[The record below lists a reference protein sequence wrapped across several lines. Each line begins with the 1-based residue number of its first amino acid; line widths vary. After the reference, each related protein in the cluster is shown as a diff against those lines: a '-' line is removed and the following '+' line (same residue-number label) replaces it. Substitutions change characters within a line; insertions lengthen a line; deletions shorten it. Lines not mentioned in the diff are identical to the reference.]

1 MNSHGGNVWDFKDP
15 PLLDYSSNINPLGI
29 PDSFR
34 KAMLQ
39 YMEEFTRYPDL
50 QYREV
55 KQSVRRYLYP
65 GSAEPDVSVVLGNGS
80 AEIFYK
86 AMTWPSITDVVISV
100 PTFNEYARAA
110 SFAGKPCTAVPLK
123 EDEEFRPN
131 LSALLPYIK
140 QGTLCLLCNP
150 DTPTGQLLPGS
161 DLRPFLD
168 ELQRIGAYLMVD
180 ECFIEFSCQSLA
192 QSMVGAVP
200 SHPNLMIVRAA
211 TKFFGMP
218 GLRLGYGVTS
228 NGAWAQAVE
237 AKMEPWH
244 INAAAVTA
252 SRCIFQDLPYIEKT
266 RRWFETE
273 RPSFLSGLRRWDS
286 VHVYPGHACFFLLR
300 AEDTAAA
307 ERIYTELLQEG
318 ILIRRAEGFEN
329 LSARHFRVALKDARS
344 NAHFIGAIQKRGL

>member
-65 GSAEPDVSVVLGNGS
+65 GSAEPDVSVVLGNGF

-150 DTPTGQLLPGS
+150 NNPTGQLLPGS

-273 RPSFLSGLRRWDS
+273 RPSFLSRSPPVGQRPCVSR
-286 VHVYPGHACFFLLR
+286 ARLLLFASGGRHRCGR
-300 AEDTAAA
+300 AHLHRAFAGGNSDPKG
-307 ERIYTELLQEG
+307 G
-318 ILIRRAEGFEN
+318 IEN